1 MPTTLKL
8 SEIKL
13 DPEIQQRV
21 RIDEAKVAEYAEV
34 IDELPPVTVYS
45 DGSTYWL
52 AGGFHR
58 WHAHNKATRT
68 KILCE
73 IVQGTKRDAI
83 LYAVGDNSGHGLP
96 RSNADKRKAVAT
108 LLSDPE
114 WGRKST
120 EWVAE
125 RAKVSW
131 GTVDAV
137 RKELTPA
144 SEPEK
149 RTGKD
154 GKERKSRNESRKPV
168 DQASGPVATP
178 ARSAVDDS
186 VEWVRDDQ
194 RPVDP
199 PSGPAKPVP
208 ELSGKLGG
216 LVRAFDDAMQS
227 AGLRKLKEHQD
238 WLDATSAL
246 MKRLKS
252 MGVS

>member
-1 MPTTLKL
+1 MKL

-68 KILCE
+68 EILCE

-96 RSNADKRKAVAT
+96 RNNADKRKALAT
-108 LLSDPE
+108 LFQDAE
-114 WGRKST
+114 WGRKSVQ
-120 EWVAE
+120 WAAE
-125 RAKVSW
+125 TAKVSW
-131 GTVDAV
+131 GLAESVKA
-137 RKELTPA
+137 ELFP
-144 SEPEK
+144 EPVEK
-149 RTGKD
+149 ITGKD
-154 GKERKSRNESRKPV
+154 GKERKPKRESRKPV

-178 ARSAVDDS
+178 AGSAVDDP

-199 PSGPAKPVP
+199 PSGPTKPVP

-227 AGLRKLKEHQD
+227 AGLRKLREHQD
-238 WLDATSAL
+238 WLTATSAL

-252 MGVS
+252 RGVS